1 MMNDFYEGEK
11 RVKLMKTIYLPMTP
25 GMILDQTSN
34 DTIRKQFAE
43 ARYDNYL
50 SRAVF
55 YTYFSDTVDASVGII
70 NVEDFDEVT
79 IPDELKYIIED
90 ATPFNESLHHFN
102 SILNREQLKTGR
114 AGILVQ
120 PTLDGKVKLNIFK
133 AHEILNWDYEIVNGS
148 IVFNFIVLRTNKV
161 EMSGLESK
169 IVHNY
174 TILALDEEGY
184 YYEQSYTDDNLN
196 MINIQAP
203 SAPLY
208 PMLNGN
214 KLRTIP
220 FVFVNSTSLNPDP
233 EKPMLLD
240 LVYLVKHIYQNSADL
255 QQYLFES
262 GQNTLFAKCV
272 GADDDDGSPRLGSG
286 SMIVS
291 SDKDADLKYVGI
303 DGSSLN
309 NMSDILENMKTNAM
323 NMGINL
329 ISSASNSSGKALET
343 RVFIQSASIR
353 TVANTAA
360 QALTRA
366 LNVALIW
373 MGKEPTAIIKP
384 NTRYSTINISI
395 DDLEKL
401 WNANKI
407 SDESI
412 HNYLRKLGVVDVP
425 FTENQ

>member
-1 MMNDFYEGEK
+1 
-11 RVKLMKTIYLPMTP
+11 
-25 GMILDQTSN
+25 
-34 DTIRKQFAE
+34 
-43 ARYDNYL
+43 
-50 SRAVF
+50 
-55 YTYFSDTVDASVGII
+55 
-70 NVEDFDEVT
+70 
-79 IPDELKYIIED
+79 
-90 ATPFNESLHHFN
+90 
-102 SILNREQLKTGR
+102 
-114 AGILVQ
+114 
-120 PTLDGKVKLNIFK
+120 
-133 AHEILNWDYEIVNGS
+133 
-148 IVFNFIVLRTNKV
+148 
-161 EMSGLESK
+161 
-169 IVHNY
+169 
-174 TILALDEEGY
+174 
-184 YYEQSYTDDNLN
+184 
-196 MINIQAP
+196 
-203 SAPLY
+203 
-208 PMLNGN
+208 
-214 KLRTIP
+214 
-220 FVFVNSTSLNPDP
+220 LNPDP

-262 GQNTLFAKCV
+262 GQNTLFAKCINS
-272 GADDDDGSPRLGSG
+272 DDDDGSPRLGSG

-291 SDKDADLKYVGI
+291 SEKDADLKYVGI

-366 LNVALIW
+366 LNIALIW
-373 MGKEPTAIIKP
+373 MGKDPSAVIKP

-425 FTENQ
+425 FSENS